1 MDAASSNLSEHA
13 RVAPLDATFEPAEP
27 EEDDILKESE
37 PKKWDEVADQVQPT
51 IFNKS
56 ADEFEE

>member
-1 MDAASSNLSEHA
+1 LPEVIAESSPSPNLVDAASSNLSEHA

-37 PKKWDEVADQVQPT
+37 PKKWDEVAD
-51 IFNKS
+51 
-56 ADEFEE
+56 